1 VLGAL
6 ALLELA
12 AQVARFVGAP
22 EMRLG
27 LSVGLGV
34 GDLLA
39 LCRLLLALTAA
50 QLVDVRIVSAHRRW
64 SPLIATKI
72 IRYRAR
78 VINRRTL
85 CTVAM
90 TASVAIAGCG
100 GSASKSTTTSH
111 VNFKAGFSGTQQA
124 FRKLGT
130 DIAQDITGAGNKTD
144 AELAKEFRGLATRAG
159 QEATQLA
166 ALPPP
171 ATYKTQMASLVSG
184 FRSLKADL
192 SKISSAASK
201 HNATSAA
208 KATRA
213 MLTDAA
219 KIKTA
224 DTALSKALG
233 LPPSSASASGSSSS
247 GSSSSESSSA
257 SSTTS
262 SSSG

>member
-1 VLGAL
+1 
-6 ALLELA
+6 
-12 AQVARFVGAP
+12 
-22 EMRLG
+22 
-27 LSVGLGV
+27 
-34 GDLLA
+34 
-39 LCRLLLALTAA
+39 
-50 QLVDVRIVSAHRRW
+50 
-64 SPLIATKI
+64 
-72 IRYRAR
+72 
-78 VINRRTL
+78 
-85 CTVAM
+85 M

-111 VNFKAGFSGTQQA
+111 VDFKAGFSGSQQA

-144 AELAKEFRGLATRAG
+144 AELSKEFRGLATRAG

-171 ATYKTQMASLVSG
+171 AAYKRQMASLVSG
-184 FRSLKADL
+184 FHALKADL
-192 SKISSAASK
+192 SKIAGAANK
-201 HNATSAA
+201 HNASSAA

-233 LPPSSASASGSSSS
+233 LPPSSASSSSS
-247 GSSSSESSSA
+247 SSSSSESSSA